1 MPLPSL
7 PRESRPAV
15 GGEIRCGCGS
25 LLARVLPDG
34 VELKCRRC
42 GRLIFVGVDDD
53 GQFYVSQSPDPRQE
67 SAKGKDR

>member
-1 MPLPSL
+1 MPLPSP
-7 PRESRPAV
+7 PRDSRPAV
-15 GGEIRCGCGS
+15 AGEIRCGCGS

-53 GQFYVSQSPDPRQE
+53 GHFYVCESPDPGRE
-67 SAKGKDR
+67 SGKGKDR